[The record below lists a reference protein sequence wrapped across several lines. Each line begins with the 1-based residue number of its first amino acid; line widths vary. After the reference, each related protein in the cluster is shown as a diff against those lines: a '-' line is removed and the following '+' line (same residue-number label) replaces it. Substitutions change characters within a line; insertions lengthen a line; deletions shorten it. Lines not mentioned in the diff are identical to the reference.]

1 MTRLIIS
8 CLLFLFSWISM
19 AQNHQIKA
27 KVLLDSQKA
36 LLHIEQ
42 EILYYNDSGEYLN
55 HIILNDW
62 NHAFSSKSSALAKRF
77 SDEFVRSFH
86 FAKEKELGQTS
97 ILSLT
102 DSNHQILNYSR
113 LPEQVDL
120 IKVQLRSAIAPKQ
133 TSAFKIN
140 YTVKLPSN
148 SFTGFGYSS
157 NAKIEV
163 KDWILLPAIYQ
174 NGNFIQYSNE
184 NLDDAANAL
193 SDVEI
198 QLNTSQDEIIS
209 SNLNIQKQ
217 SENQYLLKG
226 SSIRT
231 IHLVTEQKA
240 SFRNFK
246 NRIVEVETN
255 LFDSNLDEIM
265 TVLTIDKIVNFVNYK
280 LGSPSH
286 SKILISEADYKR
298 NPFYGLNQLPSFLRP
313 FPDQFLYELKFLK
326 AYSETYIKENLKL
339 NFRQDNWIA
348 NTFEMYLVMEYL
360 QEYYPDMKMAGNLS
374 KLWFLKGY
382 YGTKMNFDDQFY
394 FLYLLMARNN
404 LDQPTGS
411 PKDQLIKFNE
421 QIATKYKSGLDL
433 KYLDDYLGK
442 NIVEN
447 SLKEFY
453 SLNKTRFT
461 SQEDYKGILTKNSP
475 KNIDWFFDELIHS
488 RNIID
493 YKISRIKK
501 DKDSLRITIKNK
513 GQATVPVSIY
523 GFRNDSIAFKTWV
536 TDVVTDSIIAIKNY
550 DFQKLVVN
558 YEGKIPEIN
567 MRNNSKQVSG
577 FLKVNRPLKI
587 NFFRDFENPHR
598 NQLFYI
604 PEFRY
609 NYYDGV
615 MPGIRLSNKSMLKK
629 PFVFELAPMYS
640 FNMKSLVGSSYIGY
654 ETMFREGNLYSVN
667 YSLLTNYYHYAPDAS
682 YSRFIPAVLF
692 KIREPN
698 FRDNKIQ
705 QIYVRYVAVNREE
718 SKFATD
724 IQDENYSVFNIR
736 YSNVQN
742 EITHHFKF
750 STDAQVS
757 NLFGK
762 FSGQIEFRQLY
773 KNRQFNL
780 RVFGGFFTH
789 RSTDSDFFSFATYRA
804 TDYLFDYNFY
814 GRSESQGFF
823 AQQFIAVDGGFKSK
837 VTPYANQWMLTT
849 NTSFN
854 IWNWVEVYSDL
865 GLIKSKYYSPEFIYD
880 SGIRLNLLTDYF
892 EVYFPVYSNLGWEI
906 QESDYSQR
914 IRFVVTLDPANL
926 INLFKRKWF

>member
-1 MTRLIIS
+1 MTRLIS
-8 CLLFLFSWISM
+8 CLLLLFSWIGL

-27 KVLLDSQKA
+27 KVLLDSPKA

-42 EILYYNDSGEYLN
+42 EILYYNDSDEHLN

-102 DSNHQILNYSR
+102 DLNNQAISYSR
-113 LPEQVDL
+113 LPDQIDL
-120 IKVQLRSAIAPKQ
+120 IKVQLYSALAPKQ
-133 TSAFKIN
+133 SFTFKIK
-140 YTVKLPSN
+140 YTIKLPSS

-163 KDWILLPAIYQ
+163 KDWMLLPAIHQ
-174 NGNFIQYSNE
+174 NGGFIQYSNE
-184 NLDDAANAL
+184 NLGDAPNAL
-193 SDVEI
+193 NEVEI
-198 QLNTSQDEIIS
+198 RLETTQNEVIS
-209 SNLNIQKQ
+209 SNLTIQKQ
-217 SENQYLLKG
+217 AENQYLLKG
-226 SSIRT
+226 SSIGN
-231 IHLVTEQKA
+231 IHLVAEQKA
-240 SFRNFK
+240 SFRSFK
-246 NRIVEVETN
+246 NRITEVETN
-255 LFDSNLDEIM
+255 LFDPNLDEIA
-265 TVLTIDKIVNFVNYK
+265 TVLTIDKIVNFVNTK

-286 SKILISEADYKR
+286 SKILVSEADYKR

-326 AYSETYIKENLKL
+326 VYSETYIKENLKL
-339 NFRQDNWIA
+339 DFRQDNWIA
-348 NTFEMYLVMEYL
+348 NTFEMYLIMEYL
-360 QEYYPDMKMAGNLS
+360 EEYYPEMKMSGNLS
-374 KLWFLKGY
+374 KLWILKGY
-382 YGTKMNFDDQFY
+382 YGTKMNFEDQFY
-394 FLYLLMARNN
+394 FLYLLMARRN

-411 PKDQLIKFNE
+411 PKDELIKFNE

-442 NIVEN
+442 NIVKN

-453 SLNKTRFT
+453 ALNKTRFT
-461 SQEDYKGILTKNSP
+461 SEEDFKGILTKNSP
-475 KNIDWFFDELIHS
+475 KNIEWFFSELIHS
-488 RNIID
+488 RNLVD
-493 YKISRIKK
+493 YKISRIQK
-501 DKDSLRITIKNK
+501 DKDSLQITIKNK

-523 GFRNDSIAFKTWV
+523 GFKNDSIAFKTWI
-536 TDVVTDSIIAIKNY
+536 TNIATDSTITIQSNDY
-550 DFQKLVVN
+550 QKFVVN

-567 MRNNSKQVSG
+567 MRNNSKQVDG
-577 FLKVNRPLKI
+577 ILKMNRPLKMS
-587 NFFRDFENPHR
+587 FFRDFENPHR

-609 NYYDGV
+609 NFYDGIT
-615 MPGIRLSNKSMLKK
+615 PGVRLSNKSMLKK

-640 FNMKSLVGSSYIGY
+640 FNTQSVVGSSYIGY
-654 ETMFREGNLYSVN
+654 ENLIREGNLYSVN

-682 YSRFIPAVLF
+682 YSRFIPSILF

-698 FRDNKIQ
+698 FRDNKQQ
-705 QIYVRYVAVNREE
+705 QIYVRYIAVNREK

-736 YSNVQN
+736 YWNVQN
-742 EITHHFKF
+742 EITHHFRF

-757 NLFGK
+757 SLFGK
-762 FSGQIEFRQLY
+762 FSGQIEFRRLY
-773 KNRQFNL
+773 QTRQFNL

-823 AQQFIAVDGGFKSK
+823 AQQFIPIDGGFKSK
-837 VTPYANQWMLTT
+837 VTPYANQWMVAT
-849 NTSFN
+849 NASFN

-865 GLIKSKYYSPEFIYD
+865 GLIKNKYYSPEFIYD

-906 QESDYSQR
+906 QEPDYSQR

>member
-1 MTRLIIS
+1 MTRLIS
-8 CLLFLFSWISM
+8 CLLLLFSWIGL

-27 KVLLDSQKA
+27 KVLLDSPKA

-42 EILYYNDSGEYLN
+42 EILYYNDSDEHLN

-102 DSNHQILNYSR
+102 DLNNQAISFSR
-113 LPEQVDL
+113 LPDQIDL
-120 IKVQLRSAIAPKQ
+120 IKVQLHSALAPKQ
-133 TSAFKIN
+133 SFTFKIK
-140 YTVKLPSN
+140 YTIKLPSN

-163 KDWILLPAIYQ
+163 KDWMLLPAIHQ
-174 NGNFIQYSNE
+174 NGRFIQYSNE
-184 NLDDAANAL
+184 NLGDAANAL
-193 SDVEI
+193 NDVEI
-198 QLNTSQDEIIS
+198 RLETTQNEVIS
-209 SNLNIQKQ
+209 SNLTIQKQ
-217 SENQYLLKG
+217 AENQYLLKG
-226 SSIRT
+226 SSIGN
-231 IHLVTEQKA
+231 IHLVAEQKA
-240 SFRNFK
+240 SFRSFK
-246 NRIVEVETN
+246 NRITEVETN
-255 LFDSNLDEIM
+255 LFDPNLDEIS
-265 TVLTIDKIVNFVNYK
+265 TVLTIDKIVNFVNTK

-286 SKILISEADYKR
+286 SKILVSEADYKR

-326 AYSETYIKENLKL
+326 VYSETYIKENLKL
-339 NFRQDNWIA
+339 DFRQDNWIP
-348 NTFEMYLVMEYL
+348 NTFEMYLIMEYL
-360 QEYYPDMKMAGNLS
+360 QEYYPDMKMSGNLS
-374 KLWFLKGY
+374 KLWILKGY
-382 YGTKMNFDDQFY
+382 YGTKMNFEDQFY
-394 FLYLLMARNN
+394 FLYLLMARRN

-411 PKDQLIKFNE
+411 PKDELIKFNE

-442 NIVEN
+442 NIVKN
-447 SLKEFY
+447 ALKEFY
-453 SLNKTRFT
+453 SLNKTQFT
-461 SQEDYKGILTKNSP
+461 SEEDFKRILTKNSS
-475 KNIDWFFDELIHS
+475 KNIDWFFNELIHS
-488 RNIID
+488 RNLVD
-493 YKISRIKK
+493 YKISRIQK
-501 DKDSLRITIKNK
+501 DKDSLQITIKNK

-523 GFRNDSIAFKTWV
+523 GLKNDSIAFKTWI
-536 TDVVTDSIIAIKNY
+536 TNIATDSTITIQNNDY
-550 DFQKLVVN
+550 QKFVVN

-567 MRNNSKQVSG
+567 MRNNSKQVDG
-577 FLKVNRPLKI
+577 ILKMNRPLKMS
-587 NFFRDFENPHR
+587 FFRDFENPHR

-609 NYYDGV
+609 NFYDGIT
-615 MPGIRLSNKSMLKK
+615 PGVRLSNKSMLKK

-640 FNMKSLVGSSYIGY
+640 FNTQSVVGSSYIGY
-654 ETMFREGNLYSVN
+654 ENLIREGNLYSVN

-682 YSRFIPAVLF
+682 YSRFIPSILF

-698 FRDNKIQ
+698 FRDNKQQ
-705 QIYVRYVAVNREE
+705 QIYVRYVAVNREK

-736 YSNVQN
+736 YWNVQN
-742 EITHHFKF
+742 EITHHFRF

-757 NLFGK
+757 SLFGK
-762 FSGQIEFRQLY
+762 FSGQIEFRRLY
-773 KNRQFNL
+773 QTRQFNL
-780 RVFGGFFTH
+780 RLFGGFFTH

-823 AQQFIAVDGGFKSK
+823 AQQFIPIDGGFKSK
-837 VTPYANQWMLTT
+837 VTPYANQWMVAT
-849 NTSFN
+849 NASFN

-865 GLIKSKYYSPEFIYD
+865 GLIKNKYYNPEFIYD

-906 QESDYSQR
+906 QEPDYSQR